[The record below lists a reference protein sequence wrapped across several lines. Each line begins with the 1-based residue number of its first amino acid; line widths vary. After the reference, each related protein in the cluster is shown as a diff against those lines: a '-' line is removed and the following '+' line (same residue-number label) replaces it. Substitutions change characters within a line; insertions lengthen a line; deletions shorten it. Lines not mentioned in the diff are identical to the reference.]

1 MTDNDR
7 VRGLHRREFLKA
19 GATSLI
25 GLASVPAWAGVF
37 HNGELIDRATPRN
50 PVVLKS
56 NQLEL
61 VLDRNDGLPFEYR
74 LNALDTTMRGED
86 FGAKITVTLH
96 RKQPYGFVTAP
107 LRASSVKATD
117 SQADF
122 HFRALY
128 DGKRAAEFTVRYSV
142 DGPTVRIS
150 MFDVH
155 EARGY
160 ELIEAALPRLVTV
173 REEDGKAWL
182 AHGDQGGS
190 VVDLSAATAGSLP
203 PNRFWGS
210 VLASLPLVIVANE
223 RAICVQETTAFMDGT
238 TLAVAGEPG
247 YRRASLGTIQRHR
260 VNGSLCYDMN
270 LAPPNPRDC
279 GNQQTPNLLIEQ
291 DSACRLDFIGDFD
304 GNGRIDWVDGAKL
317 VRSRMPAKPTSYYDD
332 KFEYG
337 IHLDQPLWKEPG
349 ATFEEAGEL
358 IRQVAALTDHSPQV
372 VQLWGWQF
380 RGKDTGYP
388 SVAEVNERIGGYV
401 GLMELMEEGPKY
413 NCRVT
418 FSDNYDDAY
427 RSSPAW
433 DPALIARRPDGQL
446 WKSRNWTGE
455 DSYILGMAKYM
466 KGAGAERVR
475 YTCERYKLRETTH
488 IDVLSYYA
496 IRNDWDP
503 AHPASG
509 IRNLEEGRYE
519 VLAGFRK
526 HGIDVSSEAL
536 RYAFIGKVTWFNY
549 ADGLA
554 RGRCPFGGKLV
565 PILPLVY
572 RKAAIWGAGGHA
584 KPFPEQMIDALFWNT
599 GGRIW
604 ITRKSPLEE
613 VTDIFYLL
621 MVPWFRLHSLNI
633 ESFDRD
639 GDRVT
644 IGLENNATIELNDSQ
659 QTYSVKLDSLEV
671 AREGSTFCPL
681 DQDRIAF
688 YCFNAAELAAAL
700 PAGWDRTKIAA
711 VALDAEKPERTTV
724 VVRDGKIR
732 VKVAARRP
740 VIVYRDVVEAERRI
754 QARP

>member
-1 MTDNDR
+1 MAHNDR
-7 VRGLHRREFLKA
+7 IRTLHRREFLKA
-19 GATSLI
+19 GATGLV

-37 HNGELIDRATPRN
+37 QSGESTERPAPQK

-56 NQLEL
+56 SQIEL
-61 VLDRNDGLPFEYR
+61 FLDRDDGLPFEYR
-74 LNALDTTMRGED
+74 LKALGTTMRGED
-86 FGAKITVTLH
+86 FGAKIAVTLH
-96 RKQPYGFVTAP
+96 RKQPYGFVTVP
-107 LRASSVKATD
+107 VRAVSVKMTD

-122 HFRALY
+122 RFTASY
-128 DGKRAAEFTVRYSV
+128 DSQPAATFMIRYAV
-142 DGPTVRIS
+142 DGPTVRVS
-150 MFDVH
+150 MFDVR
-155 EARGY
+155 EARGH
-160 ELIEAALPRLVTV
+160 ELIEIALPRLVTV
-173 REEDGKAWL
+173 REEDGHAWL

-190 VVDLSAATAGSLP
+190 VVDLSSAMPACLP
-203 PNRFWGS
+203 PNRFWDR
-210 VLASLPLVIVANE
+210 VLASLPVVMVANE

-238 TLAVAGEPG
+238 TLSVAGAPG
-247 YRRASLGTIQRHR
+247 HRRAALGTIQRHR

-270 LAPPNPRDC
+270 LAPPNPRAC
-279 GNQQTPNLLIEQ
+279 GTQQTPNLLIEQ
-291 DSACRLDFIGDFD
+291 DSACRLDFTGDFD
-304 GNGRIDWVDGAKL
+304 GNGRIDWLDGAKL
-317 VRSRMPAKPTSYYDD
+317 VRARMPAKPTSYYDD

-358 IRQVAALTDHSPQV
+358 IRKVASLTDHSPQV

-388 SVAEVNERIGGYV
+388 SVAEVNERIGGYG
-401 GLMELMEEGPKY
+401 GLMKLMEEGSHHR
-413 NCRVT
+413 CRVT

-427 RSSPAW
+427 QSSPAW

-446 WKSRNWTGE
+446 WESRNWTGE
-455 DSYILGMAKYM
+455 DSYILGIAKYM
-466 KGAGAERVR
+466 KGPGAERVR

-503 AHPASG
+503 THPASG
-509 IRNLEEGRYE
+509 IKNLQEGRYN
-519 VLAGFRK
+519 VLTGFQK
-526 HGIDVSSEAL
+526 HGVDVSSEAL

-554 RGRCPFGGKLV
+554 RGHCPFGGKFV
-565 PILPLVY
+565 PMLPLIY
-572 RKAAIWGAGGHA
+572 RKTAIWGAGGHA
-584 KPFPEQMIDALFWNT
+584 KPFPQQMVDALFWNT

-604 ITRKSPLEE
+604 ITRKSPLED

-659 QTYSVKLDSLEV
+659 QTYSIKLDNVEV
-671 AREGSTFCPL
+671 ARDGSTFCPL
-681 DQDRIAF
+681 DQKRIAF
-688 YCFNAAELAAAL
+688 YSLQPSELAFAL
-700 PAGWDRTKIAA
+700 PSSWDTAKIAA
-711 VALDAEKPERTTV
+711 VALDAEKPERAAIS
-724 VVRDGKIR
+724 VRDGKIR
-732 VKVAARRP
+732 VTVAARRP
-740 VIVYRDVVEAERRI
+740 VIVYRNTADAEKI
-754 QARP
+754 QPRS